1 MALSM
6 GYGLV
11 QEQRMKL
18 AMTPELR
25 QAIQI
30 LQYSATDLLH
40 YIQEQLVEN
49 PVLEIDETAEGGKT
63 GKNDWNEQDLRAWA
77 QYLKPRAVS
86 VGRETRENEADPIE
100 RIASPELT
108 LTEVLEAQ
116 LRYLTLSPLELRVC
130 TYLIGNLDE
139 RGYLDVSSNNVCKR
153 FNINEDTLEAC
164 LRVIHSLD
172 PAGVGARSLDEC
184 LRIQLERDEEPDAI
198 ALQIVNS
205 HLRDLA
211 EGRMKKIAYALDCD
225 MAEIQR
231 AVDRIKR
238 CNPRPGLAYHPGE
251 PRYVVPDVVVERV
264 ENEYVVL
271 VNDGYMPRL
280 TVSRQ
285 YEQLLYQED
294 DRSRQ
299 ATHYLKSWFQSA
311 MWLVKSI
318 EQRRHTLARVSSVI
332 VEKQRDFFDRGLD
345 YLKPLTLKEIAD
357 ELGIHESTVSRATQH
372 KYMQTPRGC
381 FPFRFFFPSGVST
394 DSGGNTS
401 AESVKNKIERLI
413 AQEDKRHPLSDQKIA
428 DLLKAEGVRISRRT
442 VAKYREEMGIL
453 SSALRKRYEN

>member
-18 AMTPELR
+18 TMTPELR

-49 PVLEIDETAEGGKT
+49 PVLEIDETAERGDT
-63 GKNDWNEQDLRAWA
+63 GKNEWNVQDLRAWA
-77 QYLKPRAVS
+77 QYLKPRT
-86 VGRETRENEADPIE
+86 GRVEREVRGNETNPID
-100 RIASPELT
+100 RVASPEHT
-108 LTEVLEAQ
+108 LTEVLETQ
-116 LRYLTLSPLELRVC
+116 LRYLALSPIERKVC
-130 TYLIGNLDE
+130 TYLVGNLNE
-139 RGYLDVSSNNVCKR
+139 NGYLDISSDFVCKR
-153 FNINEDTLEAC
+153 FNIDEDTMEAC

-172 PAGVGARSLDEC
+172 PAGVGARSLAEC
-184 LRIQLERDEEPDAI
+184 LRIQLERDEEPDPI
-198 ALQIVNS
+198 ALKIVQD

-211 EGRMKKIAYALDCD
+211 EGRVKKIARALDCD
-225 MAEIQR
+225 TAVIQR

-238 CNPRPGLAYHPGE
+238 CNPRPGLAYHVGE

-271 VNDGYMPRL
+271 VNDGYVPRL
-280 TVSRQ
+280 TVSKH
-285 YEQLLYQED
+285 YEQLLCRED

-299 ATHYLKSWFQSA
+299 ATHYLKNWFQSA

-332 VEKQRDFFDRGLD
+332 VEKQRDFFDHGLD

-394 DSGGNTS
+394 DAGGNTS
-401 AESVKNKIERLI
+401 AESVKNKIEQLI
-413 AQEDKRHPLSDQKIA
+413 AQEDKRQPLSDQKIA

-453 SSALRKRYEN
+453 SSTLRKRYEN